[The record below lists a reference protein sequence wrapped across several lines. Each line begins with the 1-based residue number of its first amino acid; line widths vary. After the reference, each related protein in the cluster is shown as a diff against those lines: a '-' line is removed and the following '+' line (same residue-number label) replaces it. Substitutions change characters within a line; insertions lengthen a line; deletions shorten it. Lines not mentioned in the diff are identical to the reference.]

1 MARSFAGNSDDQETV
16 ELKRNVKSQ
25 KLTIYNCYCC
35 CRARRVRP
43 LYLISHTICRRGFS
57 GFDVRVSRRYLPSQI
72 ACWTFRCGAFHSDSN
87 FKHYV
92 LEKGSEYASIEGRSM
107 VIGSIAL
114 CAYSFLVLQLLKRF
128 QLSALTSTTMTV
140 VAWLACAFGLLSLL
154 IG

>member
-1 MARSFAGNSDDQETV
+1 
-16 ELKRNVKSQ
+16 
-25 KLTIYNCYCC
+25 
-35 CRARRVRP
+35 
-43 LYLISHTICRRGFS
+43 
-57 GFDVRVSRRYLPSQI
+57 
-72 ACWTFRCGAFHSDSN
+72 
-87 FKHYV
+87 
-92 LEKGSEYASIEGRSM
+92 M

>member
-1 MARSFAGNSDDQETV
+1 MFDHC
-16 ELKRNVKSQ
+16 
-25 KLTIYNCYCC
+25 I
-35 CRARRVRP
+35 
-43 LYLISHTICRRGFS
+43 LYLIRFAVGAS
-57 GFDVRVSRRYLPSQI
+57 VVSTFAFLGGIFRPRSLAGLFAAAPSI
-72 ACWTFRCGAFHSDSN
+72 AIATLSITF
-87 FKHYV
+87 